1 MKNLKKATT
10 KTRNWT
16 DDETLN
22 DLPRLI
28 KFKQSIN
35 HCHTDDYLNLVN
47 HLGLLKLIKPSCHTR
62 VFKI

>member
-10 KTRNWT
+10 KTMQCS
-16 DDETLN
+16 DLN

-35 HCHTDDYLNLVN
+35 RCHTDDYLNLVN
-47 HLGLLKLIKPSCHTR
+47 HLELLKLIKPSCHTR
-62 VFKI
+62 LFKI